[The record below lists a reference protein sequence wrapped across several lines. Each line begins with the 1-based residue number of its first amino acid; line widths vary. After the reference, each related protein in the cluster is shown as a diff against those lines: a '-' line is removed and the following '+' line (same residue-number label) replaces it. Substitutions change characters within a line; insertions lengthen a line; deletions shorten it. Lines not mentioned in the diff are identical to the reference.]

1 MTQRERD
8 EIHAEVDAEFEAVER
23 GLHKK
28 NKKKKK
34 KTERKANET
43 VDDLGSLFGDGISGK
58 LPRYANKI
66 TLKVWSWKLSC
77 FSDKIYLPFLWFYDM
92 ICFSGIKISFSG
104 ETFFYL
110 M

>member
-8 EIHAEVDAEFEAVER
+8 EIHAEVDAEFEAAKR

-34 KTERKANET
+34 MERKANET

-66 TLKVWSWKLSC
+66 TLKVWSGKLSC
-77 FSDKIYLPFLWFYDM
+77 FSDKIYLPFL
-92 ICFSGIKISFSG
+92 
-104 ETFFYL
+104 
-110 M
+110 